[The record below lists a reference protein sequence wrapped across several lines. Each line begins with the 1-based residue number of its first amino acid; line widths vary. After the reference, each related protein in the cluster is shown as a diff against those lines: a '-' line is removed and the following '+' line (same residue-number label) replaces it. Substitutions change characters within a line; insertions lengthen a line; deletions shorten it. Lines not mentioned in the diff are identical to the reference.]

1 METCN
6 FRLISCLVIIFVTG
20 CLAEPVVHRPQHEIA
35 ASQSAKFLKDI
46 QSLAE
51 EGDWIVTR
59 GYHAGDVLVANATG
73 IPISHTGI
81 YDRELRQVIEADA
94 GGVHATEL
102 SAFIEKSHRLIVIRP
117 RWSTPESRRPAILR
131 ARELIGKRYDYLGTI
146 GFDSP
151 SRFYCSELA
160 VQIYRPWHTSAD
172 RLPDVIKPGELY
184 LWGKILYDSL
194 PRGQIGTAP

>member
-1 METCN
+1 MEVSI
-6 FRLISCLVIIFVTG
+6 FRRISWCVIIFVAG
-20 CLAEPVVHRPQHEIA
+20 CLAQPVVHKPEGDIA
-35 ASQSAKFLKDI
+35 ASQSAKFQKEI
-46 QSLAE
+46 ESAAE

-81 YDRELRQVIEADA
+81 YDKELRQVIEAEA
-94 GGVHATEL
+94 GGVHATGL

-117 RWSTPESRRPAILR
+117 RWSTPQSRRPAILR
-131 ARELIGKRYDYLGTI
+131 ARELIGKSYDYLGTI

-160 VQIYRPWHTSAD
+160 VEIYRPWHTPAD
-172 RLPDVIKPGELY
+172 RLPEVIKPGELY
-184 LWGKILYDSL
+184 LWGTILYDSL
-194 PRGQIGTAP
+194 PRDQIGATP

>member
-1 METCN
+1 MEASN
-6 FRLISCLVIIFVTG
+6 LRLISCLVIFLVTG
-20 CLAEPVVHRPQHEIA
+20 CLAEPVVHRPERDIA
-35 ASQSAKFLKDI
+35 DSQSAKFLEEI
-46 QSLAE
+46 ESVAE

-73 IPISHTGI
+73 IPISHTAV

-102 SAFIEKSHRLIVIRP
+102 LPFIDQSHRLIIIRP
-117 RWSTPESRRPAILR
+117 RWSTPQTRRAAILR
-131 ARELIGKRYDYLGTI
+131 AREYIGKSYDYLGTV

-160 VQIYRPWHTSAD
+160 VEIYRPWHTSAD

-194 PRGQIGTAP
+194 PRDQIGTTP

>member
-20 CLAEPVVHRPQHEIA
+20 CLAEPVVHRPQREIA

-184 LWGKILYDSL
+184 LWGKIMYDSL
-194 PRGQIGTAP
+194 PRDQIGTAP